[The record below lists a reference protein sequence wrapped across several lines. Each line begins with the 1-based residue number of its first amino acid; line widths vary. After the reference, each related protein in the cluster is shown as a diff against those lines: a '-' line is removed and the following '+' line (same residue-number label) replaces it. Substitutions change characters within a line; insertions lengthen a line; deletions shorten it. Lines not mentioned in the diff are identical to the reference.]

1 MHQSRFETEA
11 SPHWQRLERLLDE
24 LPGRRLSAR
33 QKAELEEM
41 PALYRQVCSDYGL
54 ALKRRYTTGLAGR
67 LHTLVL
73 RGHHLIYQQRG
84 QGLRDLIR
92 FIGITFP
99 SGCGGPGASSPSV
112 WPFFSCRRSFW
123 AMAPTGTTP
132 LSTA

>member
-1 MHQSRFETEA
+1 MHQSRFEAEA
-11 SPHWQRLERLLDE
+11 SPRWQHLERLLDE

-84 QGLRDLIR
+84 QGCLHFLV
-92 FIGITFP
+92 FLGVP
-99 SGCGGPGASSPSV
+99 YAPG
-112 WPFFSCRRSFW
+112 
-123 AMAPTGTTP
+123 
-132 LSTA
+132 